1 MAHPQETRE
10 KLRRLY
16 VVEQQSLENAALMC
30 GISAATARKW
40 KYADREKGED
50 WDKQRTAYMMA
61 GGGMEDVSR
70 AILAGFLV
78 QYQSTI
84 EGLQADEAMPPAAK
98 VESLTSLADAFNK
111 TVSASR
117 KVLPETNE
125 LATGMKVLMALGDY
139 IGEHHPQ
146 HTAAFVDIL
155 DGFAAKLPEK
165 LKG

>member
-1 MAHPQETRE
+1 MAHPQETRD

-61 GGGMEDVSR
+61 GGGMEEVSR

-125 LATGMKVLMALGDY
+125 LATGMKVLMLLGDHLRD
-139 IGEHHPQ
+139 HHPQ
-146 HTAAFVDIL
+146 LVTGFVDVL
-155 DGFAAKLPEK
+155 EAFAATLPEK